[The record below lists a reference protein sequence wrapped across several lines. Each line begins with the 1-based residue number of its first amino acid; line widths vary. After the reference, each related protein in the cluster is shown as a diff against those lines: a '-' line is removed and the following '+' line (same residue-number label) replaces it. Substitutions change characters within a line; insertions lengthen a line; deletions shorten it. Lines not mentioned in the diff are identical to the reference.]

1 MPNRIIRETI
11 CTSENVN
18 QISWFEE
25 VLFYR
30 LIVNCDDFGRYD
42 GRAAIIK
49 NRLFPLKENLTLK
62 TVENALH
69 GLARAGLV
77 ALYMVQGKRFLYL
90 PTWGKYQ
97 YQRAK
102 ESKFP
107 PPEEDSLQESE
118 SAYEHLQAN
127 DSKCLHLQANVPVI
141 ENRESRY
148 EIRDSRSEIRESK
161 SGYTPPNNPP
171 ASGGPRDVFAEFA
184 GENAD
189 LLAALR
195 DYSAMR
201 IKLKKPMTDRAKQLA
216 IGKLRELS
224 GEDPAEMIRIL
235 EQSIANSWQGLFPL
249 RDAQQAQKPWK
260 QKNAARDAEP
270 DRLDPLVMKA
280 IQRAVNGGNADGNA

>member
-1 MPNRIIRETI
+1 MGKCYVKAYYDWIEQTAALSDAERGR
-11 CTSENVN
+11 
-18 QISWFEE
+18 
-25 VLFYR
+25 LFIAILEYAR
-30 LIVNCDDFGRYD
+30 SGLDPKLD
-42 GRAAIIK
+42 GREGL
-49 NRLFPLKENLTLK
+49 LFPVFRTMVDRDAQKS
-62 TVENALH
+62 
-69 GLARAGLV
+69 RANTNNI
-77 ALYMVQGKRFLYL
+77 K
-90 PTWGKYQ
+90 
-97 YQRAK
+97 QRWAK
-102 ESKFP
+102 DRAETDTN
-107 PPEEDSLQESE
+107 E
-118 SAYEHLQAN
+118 YE
-127 DSKCLHLQANVPVI
+127 
-141 ENRESRY
+141 
-148 EIRDSRSEIRESK
+148 EIRSDTNEYEAIPTKDIRHK
-161 SGYTPPNNPP
+161 TQDTRHKTNTPPNNPP

-201 IKLKKPMTDRAKQLA
+201 VKLKKPMTDRAKQLA

-260 QKNAARDAEP
+260 QKTAARDAEP